1 MRVHRMRTACALHV
15 HHTHARLAHA
25 QVGVDAGAVDSLDG
39 PRRLRRA
46 VLEFR
51 QRVRLVRRLH
61 VLDTA
66 RDASVTSAS
75 SVVGSTRAQLA
86 AAVLEGLPAGV
97 VRRVVVDVG

>member
-1 MRVHRMRTACALHV
+1 MRTACAPH
-15 HHTHARLAHA
+15 AHA
-25 QVGVDAGAVDSLDG
+25 QVGVDAGALASLDG
-39 PRRLRRA
+39 PRRLQRA

-66 RDASVTSAS
+66 RDASVSSAS
-75 SVVGSTRAQLA
+75 SEFGSTRAQLA
-86 AAVLEGLPAGV
+86 AMALNGLPAGV

>member
-1 MRVHRMRTACALHV
+1 MRGLPVRAG
-15 HHTHARLAHA
+15 A
-25 QVGVDAGAVDSLDG
+25 QVGVDAGGSDSLDG

-61 VLDTA
+61 VLDMGDTA
-66 RDASVTSAS
+66 ASVSSASSAS
-75 SVVGSTRAQLA
+75 SVSASSRAQLA
-86 AAVLEGLPAGV
+86 AAALGRLPAGV

>member
-1 MRVHRMRTACALHV
+1 MRAG
-15 HHTHARLAHA
+15 A
-25 QVGVDAGAVDSLDG
+25 QVGVDAGGSDSLDG

-61 VLDTA
+61 VLDMGDTA
-66 RDASVTSAS
+66 ASVSSGSSGSSVFAS
-75 SVVGSTRAQLA
+75 SRAQLA
-86 AAVLEGLPAGV
+86 AAALGRLPAGV